1 MEINRYEKINK
12 ALYKL
17 ANTKD
22 KEEVIY
28 AGIDVA
34 NEVMHVLG
42 IPYDQMQS
50 GEDALYSPVKNSSF
64 RNQKMEEWFQEHL
77 FLRPARLAYCQYD
90 GEFPIESMFYVLS
103 STPRKERIAATTQLF
118 PNWEDAPLYMIPQYK
133 VGVDFFLS
141 PKTRALLFVVSKK
154 GSLRVMEL
162 SERLSNTQIE
172 ILDKIQNCAIFSGI
186 NPKTGAREPL
196 EPQRTIHKT
205 IWEALELK
213 SVNKKFYEG
222 ISEHFLL
229 LCQHLKNNIPDGVS
243 AEEIVE
249 ASKVF
254 SSRLIGRMLFVWFL
268 RKKEIINK
276 DYKYFDVA
284 GIDASEYYEK
294 MLKKLFFATLNVP
307 VKNRT
312 EVGAD
317 TKTPYLNGGLFEAHD
332 NDWADKCISFP
343 ENWFVTLYA
352 HLDEFNF
359 TTDESSPEYEQVAID
374 PEMLGRV
381 FENLLASIVPETSEV
396 ASERN
401 QKGTFYT
408 PREIVSYMCKTS
420 LKEYIKK
427 CYQTDINDEGID
439 KLIDMSDS
447 DYLSYKSSGMAELW
461 GVRSNDVKAEII
473 EMLNKMKVIDPACGS
488 GAFPIGMLQLLIKTY
503 DRLSATYDE
512 KIGKMRPLKP
522 NEHNNLYLTKLF
534 IIRNSLYGVDIEPM
548 AIEISRLRAWLS
560 LIIDDKQNVDP
571 LPNLDF
577 NFVCANTLL
586 PLPEKE
592 ESLFEYTSY
601 EERFNT
607 LRNEYFN
614 THDKKAK
621 DLLRLDFEKLYSEKT
636 DDELAQ
642 SDRFKKLTTWDPFR
656 ISKPAG
662 FFDPKTMF
670 NTDGFSIVIGNP
682 PYVQLQKDKEK
693 SKNLY
698 KPLNYET
705 YEATG
710 DLYCLF
716 IEKGVSLLKE
726 KNGVLA
732 YITSNKWM
740 RAAYGEKLRGFLAAN
755 NPMYLIDFGGT
766 KVFDSATVDTDIIV
780 VSKEK
785 NKLKTKACRIE
796 LDKDKSE
803 TLDNLSDYIKQYATL
818 MSVDNNNTWTI
829 LSSIEQAI
837 KTKVEAVGIPLKEWD
852 ININYGIKTG
862 NNEAFIIDSVKRQEI
877 LDNCSSKEERERTDA
892 VIRPI
897 LRGRDIKAYSYEWA
911 GLYLIA
917 TFPSR
922 HYDIEKYPAL
932 KKYLLTFGQQ
942 KLAQTGEKNIDG
954 IPNNNARKRTSN
966 EWFETQDSIS
976 YWDDFYKPKIV
987 WPSVGKTEYSL
998 VPPDFYLL
1006 DTNYFFATSNPD
1018 FFLAILNSRIFR
1030 FEINSLD
1037 TAIGDGGAYRHYKYN
1052 LENIKI
1058 PDCVDII
1065 VSYNNE
1071 ETGNQK
1077 DDVNRKLYTYY
1088 GLTDEEIEYLEKQ
1101 PL

>member
-1 MEINRYEKINK
+1 M
-12 ALYKL
+12 
-17 ANTKD
+17 
-22 KEEVIY
+22 
-28 AGIDVA
+28 
-34 NEVMHVLG
+34 
-42 IPYDQMQS
+42 
-50 GEDALYSPVKNSSF
+50 
-64 RNQKMEEWFQEHL
+64 
-77 FLRPARLAYCQYD
+77 
-90 GEFPIESMFYVLS
+90 
-103 STPRKERIAATTQLF
+103 
-118 PNWEDAPLYMIPQYK
+118 
-133 VGVDFFLS
+133 
-141 PKTRALLFVVSKK
+141 
-154 GSLRVMEL
+154 
-162 SERLSNTQIE
+162 
-172 ILDKIQNCAIFSGI
+172 
-186 NPKTGAREPL
+186 
-196 EPQRTIHKT
+196 
-205 IWEALELK
+205 
-213 SVNKKFYEG
+213 
-222 ISEHFLL
+222 
-229 LCQHLKNNIPDGVS
+229 
-243 AEEIVE
+243 
-249 ASKVF
+249 
-254 SSRLIGRMLFVWFL
+254 
-268 RKKEIINK
+268 
-276 DYKYFDVA
+276 
-284 GIDASEYYEK
+284 
-294 MLKKLFFATLNVP
+294 KKLFFATLNVP
-307 VKNRT
+307 EKNRT
-312 EVGAD
+312 EADAD

-332 NDWADKCISFP
+332 NDWANKHISFP
-343 ENWFVTLYA
+343 ENWFITLYA

-381 FENLLASIVPETSEV
+381 FENLLASIVPETSEL

-427 CYQTDINDEGID
+427 GYQTDINYEGID
-439 KLIDMSDS
+439 KLINMSDS
-447 DYLSYKSSGMAELW
+447 DYLSFKSSGMAELW

-503 DRLSATYDE
+503 DRLSAMYDE
-512 KIGKMRPLKP
+512 RLGKMRPIKP

-592 ESLFEYTSY
+592 ESLFEDTSY

-607 LRNEYFN
+607 LRNKYFD
-614 THDKKAK
+614 THDKKEK

-656 ISKPAG
+656 ISKPAE

-670 NTDGFSIVIGNP
+670 NTDEFSIVIGNP

-698 KPLNYET
+698 KPLNYKT
-705 YEATG
+705 YDAKG

-716 IEKGVSLLKE
+716 IEKGISLLKKE
-726 KNGVLA
+726 KGILA

-740 RAAYGEKLRGFLAAN
+740 RAGYGEELRSFLANN

-780 VSKEK
+780 FSKEE
-785 NKLKTKACRIE
+785 NKHRTIACRID
-796 LDKDKSE
+796 LDKEKGE
-803 TLDNLSDYIKQYATL
+803 TLDNLSDYIRQNETVMPFKDKDIW
-818 MSVDNNNTWTI
+818 SI
-829 LSSIEQAI
+829 LSPIEISIKRKIESAG
-837 KTKVEAVGIPLKEWD
+837 TPLKEWD

-862 NNEAFIIDSVKRQEI
+862 YNEAFIINSTKRQEI
-877 LDNCSSKEERERTDA
+877 LDNCLTKEERERTDA
-892 VIRPI
+892 IIRPI
-897 LRGRDIKAYSYEWA
+897 LRGRDIKRYSYDWV

-922 HYDIEKYPAL
+922 HYDIEQYPAL

-942 KLAQTGEKNIDG
+942 KLAQTGEKNING
-954 IPNNNARKRTSN
+954 IVNNNARKKTNN

-976 YWDDFYKPKIV
+976 YWDDFFKPKIIY
-987 WPSVGKTEYSL
+987 PETTQTARFAYDRTGLMLDKTCFMMIVETPKY
-998 VPPDFYLL
+998 VM
-1006 DTNYFFATSNPD
+1006 AT
-1018 FFLAILNSRIFR
+1018 LNSRLFEFAYKKLFSSIELGSNGYQYNKYALMKLPVKKLEIQREEDIYNDKF
-1030 FEINSLD
+1030 FYNLYKLSKEEINY
-1037 TAIGDGGAYRHYKYN
+1037 I
-1052 LENIKI
+1052 
-1058 PDCVDII
+1058 
-1065 VSYNNE
+1065 
-1071 ETGNQK
+1071 
-1077 DDVNRKLYTYY
+1077 
-1088 GLTDEEIEYLEKQ
+1088 EKQ
-1101 PL
+1101 F